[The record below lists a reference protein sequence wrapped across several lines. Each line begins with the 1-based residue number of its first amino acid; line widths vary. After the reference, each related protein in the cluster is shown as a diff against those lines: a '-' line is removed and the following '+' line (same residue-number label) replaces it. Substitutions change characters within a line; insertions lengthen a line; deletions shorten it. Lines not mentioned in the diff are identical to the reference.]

1 MFILGANAA
10 GLLNKKESFLRNV
23 SLFNPG
29 VFFIQESK
37 ARIKNKIIMQNYI
50 TFEMLRKNNFG
61 GGLFTAVHKSLK
73 PISISSD
80 DQEEELLVVEAKL
93 LETKVRF
100 INGYGPQEKAPENSR
115 KSFYNQLDLEIKKA
129 KFSGSLICIEMDS
142 NAKLGSKIIPGDPKE
157 KSENGKLLEKIV
169 NENDLIVV
177 NGTELCNGTITR
189 HRKTINNIEESI
201 IDHFIVCKDF
211 FKLVVNMTVDEA
223 GKYSLTKF
231 TNKTGD
237 KICVKESDH
246 RTLILEIKYTWNSS
260 SYKKD
265 ERREIFNYKNTEDF
279 KTFQSI
285 SEDNQHLNHCFDN
298 TNEDIEESSKRWLK
312 IVKNLIKYS
321 FKKIRIRNNKISP
334 KLEKLFQEKERLKSK
349 LAEIE
354 NENYN
359 VTKVKLHKEL
369 EEVNEAIAK
378 ICAEK
383 NKNLV
388 NEYLGRTEDVIE
400 GYGQAK
406 TWALKKKLCPKNT
419 FEVPAAKKDENGKLI
434 TDRIALENLYSK
446 TYIKRLKPNPC
457 AEGFEDLY
465 DAKEYLFNLQMKLA
479 KDQVTQDWSIDDL
492 NDALKK
498 CKNGKARDEYGFV
511 YELFKYGGS
520 SLKSSLLKLFN
531 LVKKTQ
537 KYPSIFS
544 PAKISSFRKK
554 KGDKSDLENDRG
566 IFNFTKIC
574 SIMDRILYHDIHDT
588 VDRNMSCSGACKNR
602 SINDSLFVINGI
614 FNDVLKNKNP
624 DIDVQI

>member
-1 MFILGANAA
+1 
-10 GLLNKKESFLRNV
+10 
-23 SLFNPG
+23 
-29 VFFIQESK
+29 
-37 ARIKNKIIMQNYI
+37 
-50 TFEMLRKNNFG
+50 
-61 GGLFTAVHKSLK
+61 
-73 PISISSD
+73 
-80 DQEEELLVVEAKL
+80 
-93 LETKVRF
+93 
-100 INGYGPQEKAPENSR
+100 
-115 KSFYNQLDLEIKKA
+115 
-129 KFSGSLICIEMDS
+129 MDS
-142 NAKLGSKIIPGDPKE
+142 NAKLGSKIIPSDPKE

-189 HRKTINNIEESI
+189 HRETINNIEESI

-369 EEVNEAIAK
+369 EEVNEDIAK

-388 NEYLGRTEDVIE
+388 NEYLGRTEHVIE

-511 YELFKYGGS
+511 YELFKG
-520 SLKSSLLKLFN
+520 F
-531 LVKKTQ
+531 
-537 KYPSIFS
+537 
-544 PAKISSFRKK
+544 
-554 KGDKSDLENDRG
+554 
-566 IFNFTKIC
+566 
-574 SIMDRILYHDIHDT
+574 
-588 VDRNMSCSGACKNR
+588 
-602 SINDSLFVINGI
+602 
-614 FNDVLKNKNP
+614 
-624 DIDVQI
+624 

>member
-73 PISISSD
+73 PISVSSD
-80 DQEEELLVVEAKL
+80 DQEEELLVVEAKIS
-93 LETKVRF
+93 ETKVRF

-189 HRKTINNIEESI
+189 HRETINNIEESI

-321 FKKIRIRNNKISP
+321 FKKIRIKNNKISP

-369 EEVNEAIAK
+369 EEVNEDIAK

-544 PAKISSFRKK
+544 PANISSFWKK

-566 IFNFTKIC
+566 IFNVTQTH
-574 SIMDRILYHDIHDT
+574 SIMDRIMY
-588 VDRNMSCSGACKNR
+588 
-602 SINDSLFVINGI
+602 NDYMIL
-614 FNDVLKNKNP
+614 LTET
-624 DIDVQI
+624 

>member
-50 TFEMLRKNNFG
+50 TFELLRKNNLG

-73 PISISSD
+73 PISVSSD
-80 DQEEELLVVEAKL
+80 DQEEELLVVEAKIS
-93 LETKVRF
+93 ETKVRF

-115 KSFYNQLDLEIKKA
+115 KSFYNQLDLEIKKSKVA
-129 KFSGSLICIEMDS
+129 GSLICIEMDS
-142 NAKLGSKIIPGDPKE
+142 NAKLGSNIIPGDPKE

-189 HRKTINNIEESI
+189 HRETINNIEESI

-369 EEVNEAIAK
+369 EERSLEGVNRASEHEA
-378 ICAEK
+378 
-383 NKNLV
+383 
-388 NEYLGRTEDVIE
+388 
-400 GYGQAK
+400 
-406 TWALKKKLCPKNT
+406 
-419 FEVPAAKKDENGKLI
+419 F
-434 TDRIALENLYSK
+434 
-446 TYIKRLKPNPC
+446 
-457 AEGFEDLY
+457 
-465 DAKEYLFNLQMKLA
+465 
-479 KDQVTQDWSIDDL
+479 
-492 NDALKK
+492 
-498 CKNGKARDEYGFV
+498 
-511 YELFKYGGS
+511 
-520 SLKSSLLKLFN
+520 
-531 LVKKTQ
+531 
-537 KYPSIFS
+537 
-544 PAKISSFRKK
+544 
-554 KGDKSDLENDRG
+554 
-566 IFNFTKIC
+566 
-574 SIMDRILYHDIHDT
+574 
-588 VDRNMSCSGACKNR
+588 
-602 SINDSLFVINGI
+602 
-614 FNDVLKNKNP
+614 
-624 DIDVQI
+624 